1 MNRLRP
7 RFTYANVVATLALF
21 LVLTGG
27 AAYAATHLAK
37 NSVGSKQLKKNAV
50 TGAKIKNGT
59 ITGAKINLGTLGKVP
74 SAANADHAATAA
86 SADHAA
92 TAASADHAATA
103 ASANSAAT
111 AALAANATA
120 AGNASRLGGLDS
132 SSYAQ
137 KGEMLFATVAPASS
151 AAQVLRG
158 RGAISVE
165 REAIGFYKVK
175 FDRNVSG
182 CTWEATYGT
191 PGNEAVSGALWA
203 TVRGVGGS
211 DEVGVVIYD
220 TAANLADG
228 KGFTIAAFCP

>member
-37 NSVGSKQLKKNAV
+37 NSVGSKQLKKNSV

-74 SAANADHAATAA
+74 SAT

-92 TAASADHAATA
+92 TATSADHAATA

-111 AALAANATA
+111 AAVAANATA
-120 AGNASRLGGLDS
+120 ASDASRLGGLAP

-137 KGEMLFATVAPASS
+137 KGETLFATVAPASS

-165 REAIGFYKVK
+165 REAAGFYKVK
-175 FDRNVSG
+175 FNRNISG

-191 PGNEAVSGALWA
+191 PGNEAVNGALWA

-211 DEVGVVIYD
+211 DEVGVVLYD
-220 TAANLADG
+220 TSANLADG
-228 KGFTIAAFCP
+228 KGFTIVAFCP

>member
-21 LVLTGG
+21 LVLSGG
-27 AAYAATHLAK
+27 AAYAATQLAK
-37 NSVGSKQLKKNAV
+37 NSVGSRQLKRNSV

-74 SAANADHAATAA
+74 SAA

-92 TAASADHAATA
+92 TAT
-103 ASANSAAT
+103 SANS
-111 AALAANATA
+111 AANATA
-120 AGNASRLGGLDS
+120 ASNASRLGGLAS
-132 SSYAQ
+132 GSYAQ
-137 KGEMLFATVAPASS
+137 KGETLFATVAPASS

-165 REAIGFYKVK
+165 REAAGFYKVK
-175 FDRNVSG
+175 FNRDISG

-191 PGNEAVSGALWA
+191 PGNEAVNGALWA

-211 DEVGVVIYD
+211 DEVGVVLYD
-220 TAANLADG
+220 TAANLSDG
-228 KGFTIAAFCP
+228 KGFTVVAFCP

>member
-37 NSVGSKQLKKNAV
+37 NSVGSRQLKKNSV
-50 TGAKIKNGT
+50 TGAKIKDGT

-74 SAANADHAATAA
+74 SAGSADNANTAG
-86 SADHAA
+86 SADHATTA
-92 TAASADHAATA
+92 T
-103 ASANSAAT
+103 SANSAVT
-111 AALAANATA
+111 AAVAADATE
-120 AGNASRLGGLDS
+120 AGNAGRLGGLAS

-137 KGEMLFATVAPASS
+137 KGETLFATVAPATS

-165 REAIGFYKVK
+165 REAVGFYKVR
-175 FDRNVSG
+175 FNRDISG

-191 PGNEAVSGALWA
+191 PGDEGVNGPLFAA
-203 TVRGVGGS
+203 VRGVGGS
-211 DEVGVVIYD
+211 DEVGVVLYN
-220 TAANLADG
+220 TEANLSDG
-228 KGFTIAAFCP
+228 KGFTVVAFCP

>member
-37 NSVGSKQLKKNAV
+37 NSVGSRQLKKNSV
-50 TGAKIKNGT
+50 TGAKIKDGT

-74 SAANADHAATAA
+74 SAGSADHATTAA
-86 SADHAA
+86 SADHAT
-92 TAASADHAATA
+92 TAASADHATTAT
-103 ASANSAAT
+103 SANSAVT
-111 AALAANATA
+111 AAVAADATE
-120 AGNASRLGGLDS
+120 AGNAGRLGGLAS

-137 KGEMLFATVAPASS
+137 KGETLFATVAPATS

-165 REAIGFYKVK
+165 REAVGFYKVR
-175 FDRNVSG
+175 FNRDISG

-191 PGNEAVSGALWA
+191 PGDEGVNGPLFAA
-203 TVRGVGGS
+203 VRGVGGS
-211 DEVGVVIYD
+211 DEVGVVLYD
-220 TAANLADG
+220 TAANLTDG
-228 KGFTIAAFCP
+228 KGFTVVAFCP

>member
-37 NSVGSKQLKKNAV
+37 NSVGSKQLKKNSV
-50 TGAKIKNGT
+50 TGAKIKNET
-59 ITGAKINLGTLGKVP
+59 ITGAKINLGTLGQVP
-74 SAANADHAATAA
+74 S
-86 SADHAA
+86 
-92 TAASADHAATA
+92 AASADHAATA
-103 ASANSAAT
+103 ASANSAV
-111 AALAANATA
+111 NATA
-120 AGNASRLGGLDS
+120 ASNASRLGGLAS

-137 KGEMLFATVAPASS
+137 KGETLFATVAPASS

-165 REAIGFYKVK
+165 REAVGFYKVK
-175 FDRNVSG
+175 FNRDISG

-211 DEVGVVIYD
+211 DEVGVVLYD

-228 KGFTIAAFCP
+228 KGFTIVAFCP

>member
-27 AAYAATHLAK
+27 AAYAASHLAK
-37 NSVGSKQLKKNAV
+37 NSVGSRQLKRNSV

-74 SAANADHAATAA
+74 SAGSADHATAAVSADHATNADHATTATSA
-86 SADHAA
+86 S
-92 TAASADHAATA
+92 
-103 ASANSAAT
+103 SAAT
-111 AALAANATA
+111 AAVAANATE
-120 AGNASRLGGLDS
+120 AGNAGRLGGLAS

-137 KGEMLFATVAPASS
+137 KGETLFATVAPASA

-165 REAIGFYKVK
+165 REAAGFYKVR
-175 FDRNVSG
+175 FNRDVSG
-182 CTWEATYGT
+182 CTWQATYGT
-191 PGNEAVSGALWA
+191 PGNEGVNGPLFAA
-203 TVRGVGGS
+203 VRGVGGT
-211 DEVGVVIYD
+211 DEIGVVLYD
-220 TAANLADG
+220 TAASLTDG
-228 KGFTIAAFCP
+228 KGFTVVAFCP

>member
-27 AAYAATHLAK
+27 AAYAATHLPK
-37 NSVGSKQLKKNAV
+37 NSVGSKQLRKNSV
-50 TGAKIKNGT
+50 TAAKIKNGT

-74 SAANADHAATAA
+74 SAASADHATTAAKANSADTAA
-86 SADHAA
+86 SADHA
-92 TAASADHAATA
+92 TTA

-111 AALAANATA
+111 AALAANATE
-120 AGNASRLGGLDS
+120 AGNANRLGGLAS

-137 KGEMLFATVAPASS
+137 KGETLFATVAPASS

-165 REAIGFYKVK
+165 REAVGFYKVK
-175 FDRNVSG
+175 FNRDISG

-191 PGNEAVSGALWA
+191 PGNEAVSGAIWA
-203 TVRGVGGS
+203 TVRGVGGP
-211 DEVGVVIYD
+211 DEVGVVLYD

-228 KGFTIAAFCP
+228 KGFTVVVFCP

>member
-27 AAYAATHLAK
+27 AAYAANHLAQ
-37 NSVGSKQLKKNAV
+37 NSVGSRQLKKNSV
-50 TGAKIKNGT
+50 TDAKIKDGT

-74 SAANADHAATAA
+74 SAGSADHATTAA
-86 SADHAA
+86 SADHATTA
-92 TAASADHAATA
+92 T
-103 ASANSAAT
+103 SANSAAT
-111 AALAANATA
+111 AAVAADATE
-120 AGNASRLGGLDS
+120 AGNAGRLGGLAS

-137 KGEMLFATVAPASS
+137 KGETLFATVAPASS

-165 REAIGFYKVK
+165 REAVGFYKVR
-175 FDRNVSG
+175 FNRDVSG

-191 PGNEAVSGALWA
+191 PGNEGVNGPLLAA
-203 TVRGVGGS
+203 VRGVGGS
-211 DEVGVVIYD
+211 DEVGVVLYD
-220 TAANLADG
+220 TASNLADG
-228 KGFTIAAFCP
+228 RGFTVVAFCP

>member
-37 NSVGSKQLKKNAV
+37 NSVGSRQLKKNSV
-50 TGAKIKNGT
+50 TGAKIKDGT

-74 SAANADHAATAA
+74 SAGSADHATTAA
-86 SADHAA
+86 SADHATTA
-92 TAASADHAATA
+92 T
-103 ASANSAAT
+103 SANSAVT
-111 AALAANATA
+111 AAVAADATE
-120 AGNASRLGGLDS
+120 AGNAGRLGGLAS

-137 KGEMLFATVAPASS
+137 KGETLFATVAPASP

-165 REAIGFYKVK
+165 REAVGFYKVR
-175 FDRNVSG
+175 FNRDISG

-191 PGNEAVSGALWA
+191 PGNEGVNGPLFAA
-203 TVRGVGGS
+203 VRGVGGS
-211 DEVGVVIYD
+211 DEVGVVLYNIE
-220 TAANLADG
+220 ANLSDG
-228 KGFTIAAFCP
+228 RGFTVVAFCP

>member
-7 RFTYANVVATLALF
+7 RFTYANVVATLALL

-37 NSVGSKQLKKNAV
+37 NSVGSRQLKKNSV

-74 SAANADHAATAA
+74 SAA

-92 TAASADHAATA
+92 TATSADHATTAT
-103 ASANSAAT
+103 SANSAAR
-111 AALAANATA
+111 AAVAAEATA
-120 AGNASRLGGLDS
+120 AGNAGRLGGLAS

-137 KGEMLFATVAPASS
+137 KGETLFATVAPASS
-151 AAQVLRG
+151 AAQVIRG

-165 REAIGFYKVK
+165 REAVGFYKVK
-175 FDRNVSG
+175 FNRDISG

-191 PGNEAVSGALWA
+191 PGNEAVNGALWA

-211 DEVGVVIYD
+211 DEVGVVLYN
-220 TAANLADG
+220 TAAMLTDG
-228 KGFTIAAFCP
+228 KGFTVVAFCP

>member
-1 MNRLRP
+1 MYRLRP
-7 RFTYANVVATLALF
+7 RLTYANVVATLALF

-37 NSVGSKQLKKNAV
+37 NSVGSKQLKKNSV

-59 ITGAKINLGTLGKVP
+59 ITGAKINVGTLGKVP
-74 SAANADHAATAA
+74 S
-86 SADHAA
+86 
-92 TAASADHAATA
+92 AASADHAATA

-111 AALAANATA
+111 AAVAANATA
-120 AGNASRLGGLDS
+120 ANNANRLGGLAS

-137 KGEMLFATVAPASS
+137 KGETLFATVAPASS

-165 REAIGFYKVK
+165 REAPGFYKVK
-175 FDRNVSG
+175 FNRDISG

-211 DEVGVVIYD
+211 DEVGIVLYNSEGMEI
-220 TAANLADG
+220 DG
-228 KGFTIAAFCP
+228 KGFTVAAFCP